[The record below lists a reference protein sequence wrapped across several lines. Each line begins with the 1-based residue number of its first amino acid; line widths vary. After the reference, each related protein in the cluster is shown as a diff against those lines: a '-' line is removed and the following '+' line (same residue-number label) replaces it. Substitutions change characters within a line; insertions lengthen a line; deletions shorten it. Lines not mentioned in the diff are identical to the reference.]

1 MTNSINTC
9 AICLEDLIIP
19 SNNMYKTNCSHIF
32 HLDCINMSRKNNHK
46 CPLCRANIYSD
57 NQQMRN
63 LHNRQVLIT
72 SFREKSILMLIFIL
86 LLLLLNELIEEKNNM
101 NISSFMNTIK
111 IPFEQHS

>member
-46 CPLCRANIYSD
+46 CPLYRAIIYSD
-57 NQQMRN
+57 NHQMRN
-63 LHNRQVLIT
+63 LHNNRQILFT

-86 LLLLLNELIEEKNNM
+86 LLLLLNELIEEK
-101 NISSFMNTIK
+101 II
-111 IPFEQHS
+111 